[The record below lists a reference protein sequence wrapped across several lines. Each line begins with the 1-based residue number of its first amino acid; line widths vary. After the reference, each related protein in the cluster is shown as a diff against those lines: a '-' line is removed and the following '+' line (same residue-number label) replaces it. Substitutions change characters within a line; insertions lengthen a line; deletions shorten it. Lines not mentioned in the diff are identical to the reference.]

1 MRNKRQPL
9 SWSILSLYKSELY
22 GLTILWIM
30 IFHSYL
36 MKVNFFKGAGAP
48 LDYTHTLVSHGNMGV
63 DIFLFL
69 SGIFCFYSF
78 SKKPGFFEYERK
90 RYSRLIIPLLLIN
103 GGYWISRLMED
114 GNIVK
119 FILRVT
125 MLDFWATGDS
135 QIWFVSLIWV
145 CYLLY
150 PLIFRCIYT
159 LDLKIKPINWF
170 VLIGVVVAGTFLM
183 RYFEPKLFNKWEIAI
198 TRIPVFIIGCGF
210 GWIVKEKKKLHPALV
225 VISMALIPITL
236 WIIHDFK
243 IKGIYIRYFYIFGI
257 AYLITAAFILY
268 ALNFEPLNKF
278 LRFFGNMSLQLYLTH
293 ILLRK
298 ILANTKFYHKG
309 NPYYYFML
317 LAVSV
322 GIAFAAYLFEEK
334 VIRRKKKLVQ

>member
-1 MRNKRQPL
+1 MRNKREPL
-9 SWSILSLYKSELY
+9 SFSILSLYKSELY

-36 MKVNFFKGAGAP
+36 MKVNFFKKAGVP
-48 LDYTHTLVSHGNMGV
+48 LDYIHTFISHGNMGV

-103 GGYWISRLMED
+103 GGYWISKLIEH

-125 MLDFWATGDS
+125 MLDFWITGDS
-135 QIWFVSLIWV
+135 QVWFVSFIWP

-150 PLIFRCIYT
+150 PLIFKCIYT
-159 LDLKIKPINWF
+159 SDLKIKPFNW
-170 VLIGVVVAGTFLM
+170 VLLIVLVVIGTFLM
-183 RYFEPKLFNKWEIAI
+183 KGLAPKLFNNWEIAI
-198 TRIPVFIIGCGF
+198 TRIPVFILDCGF
-210 GWIVKEKKKLHPALV
+210 GWIVKEKKKLPPAL
-225 VISMALIPITL
+225 IGFSIALIPISL
-236 WIIHDFK
+236 WIMHDFK
-243 IKGIYIRYFYIFGI
+243 IKGIYIRYFYIVGI

-268 ALNFEPLNKF
+268 VLNSEPLNKF

-298 ILANTKFYHKG
+298 ILASTKFYHKG
-309 NPYYYFML
+309 NPYHYFTL

-322 GIAFAAYLFEEK
+322 GIAFAAYLVEEK
-334 VIRRKKKLVQ
+334 LIRRKKIMV